1 MSYCYLICFGTPIG
15 NTNSRHGQASH
26 YLGFTSQSLKKR
38 LEQHRSGAGAK
49 IIRAAAKD
57 YGRDLKLVRHWRN
70 GTRALER
77 ELKRRHNPQHFCPL
91 CNKTIT

>member
-15 NTNSRHGQASH
+15 NPDSRHGQANH

-49 IIRAAAKD
+49 ITRAAAKD
-57 YGRDLKLVRHWRN
+57 YGRDLKLVRNWRN
-70 GTRALER
+70 GTRALFAR
-77 ELKRRHNPQHFCPL
+77 
-91 CNKTIT
+91 T